1 MNVPEAMAQP
11 PVADDA
17 NRWETVARIQGER
30 SGWVVIWM
38 ASAGRYWAYPLF
50 RAPRGTAVTAATP
63 DELTAQMDQV
73 QQATCRP
80 LAGYAQPHHDPR

>member
-1 MNVPEAMAQP
+1 MAQP
-11 PVADDA
+11 PAADDA
-17 NRWETVARIQGER
+17 TRWETVARIRGER

-38 ASAGRYWAYPLF
+38 ASAGCYRAYPLF

-63 DELTAQMDQV
+63 HELTAQMDQV
-73 QQATCRP
+73 QQAACRP

>member
-1 MNVPEAMAQP
+1 VSVAEAMAHP
-11 PVADDA
+11 PAADDA
-17 NRWETVARIQGER
+17 NHWETVARIRGDR

-38 ASAGRYWAYPLF
+38 ASAGCYRAYPLF

-73 QQATCRP
+73 QQRP
-80 LAGYAQPHHDPR
+80 GRPGGVA